1 MPVCGAPGSLLVH
14 EREVRLERLRELGR
28 HRPER
33 ARLDAVLREIWDKIA
48 RRRRDAAVE
57 REVERERMSPEE
69 RRMTGESVDG
79 LEADEFVG
87 EVLGGTQ
94 PGQLR
99 GEDEPQRT

>member
-1 MPVCGAPGSLLVH
+1 M
-14 EREVRLERLRELGR
+14 
-28 HRPER
+28 
-33 ARLDAVLREIWDKIA
+33 LREIWDKIA
-48 RRRRDAAVE
+48 RRSRDAAVE
-57 REVERERMSPEE
+57 REIERERMSPAE

-99 GEDEPQRT
+99 GEDEPPRT